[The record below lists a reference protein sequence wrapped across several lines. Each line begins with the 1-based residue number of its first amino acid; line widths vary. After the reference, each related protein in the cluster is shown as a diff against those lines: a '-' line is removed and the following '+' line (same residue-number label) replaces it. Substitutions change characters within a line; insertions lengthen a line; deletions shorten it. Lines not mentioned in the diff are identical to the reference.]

1 MQVALCGEATF
12 FWAVQS
18 IHNVSCLLSLSLSL
32 SLLILLS
39 SHFFMC
45 VLLSFIVC
53 LIKQLAWAAKE
64 RTHEMNKSMPN
75 VQVMKNFK
83 RVQLCTSNV
92 KRQVVSASLGGAHCI

>member
-1 MQVALCGEATF
+1 
-12 FWAVQS
+12 
-18 IHNVSCLLSLSLSL
+18 
-32 SLLILLS
+32 
-39 SHFFMC
+39 MC